1 MRDDNVDWIADV
13 MAHTRSAAGLPPD
26 WGREPTPLTPEE
38 EAEDSPW
45 PARLRS
51 GMTTAELLPYG
62 VGALVTDDDEAHEL
76 VRLVAKPV
84 DAPGGRL
91 AVCDPVSMEWQGPAT
106 QLELNADLLPVEV
119 AVIRY
124 DTPHGELVRPCVAVV
139 GDVSAVER
147 WVEPPAP
154 VMRLSI
160 DAGCGAFIAADD
172 VALVAARADALI
184 AETQR
189 QGMVSVEVEDRV
201 SGVLF
206 ASGDGPGDY
215 EVLLGRGRCARPVAL
230 LVDLRV
236 LSR

>member
-1 MRDDNVDWIADV
+1 MSDDNVHWIADIV
-13 MAHTRSAAGLPPD
+13 AHTKSAAGLPPR
-26 WGREPTPLTPEE
+26 WGEEATPLTPEE
-38 EAEDSPW
+38 EMEDAPW

-62 VGALVTDDDEAHEL
+62 AGALVTDDEETHEL

-84 DAPGGRL
+84 DAPGGRIT
-91 AVCDPVSMEWQGPAT
+91 VCDPVSMAWQGPPT
-106 QLELNADLLPVEV
+106 QLELKGDLLPVEV

-124 DTPHGELVRPCVAVV
+124 ATARGELVRPCVAVV
-139 GDVSAVER
+139 GDVSAVES
-147 WVEPPAP
+147 WVEPPVP
-154 VMRLSI
+154 STRLSI
-160 DAGCGAFIAADD
+160 DVGCGAFIAADD
-172 VALVAARADALI
+172 VALVAAKADELTT
-184 AETQR
+184 ELDR
-189 QGMVSVEVEDRV
+189 QGVFTVEVEDRV

-215 EVLLGRGRCARPVAL
+215 EMLVGRGRGARPVAL